1 MVRLDPDIAVIGLIN
16 HLLRTHEEPELDFDK
31 ICAYTRSLED
41 RTGLAVLHGFTPE
54 GLRAFLALHPDL
66 FESRSGGKFRFSH
79 AAYDA
84 ALFPEYIDRIVAGLV
99 NRLDPRMNY
108 PMRLLEVMLEGA
120 ISRENEEIAS
130 CLIH

>member
-16 HLLRTHEEPELDFDK
+16 HLLRAHEEPELDFDK
-31 ICAYTRSLED
+31 ICAYTRS
-41 RTGLAVLHGFTPE
+41 LAVLHGFTPE

-84 ALFPEYIDRIVAGLV
+84 ALPTEHIAMIVSDLV
-99 NRLDPRMNY
+99 DRLDPRMNY
-108 PMRLLEVMLEGA
+108 PMRLLEAMLEGVVGKDVTETV
-120 ISRENEEIAS
+120 S
-130 CLIH
+130 

>member
-16 HLLRTHEEPELDFDK
+16 HLLRAHEEPELDFDK

-66 FESRSGGKFRFSH
+66 FESRSGGKFRFSR

-108 PMRLLEVMLEGA
+108 PMRLLEAMLEGVVGKDVTETV
-120 ISRENEEIAS
+120 S
-130 CLIH
+130 